1 MAKIIFNAQL
11 YNSRIRIKALS
22 GRLGPFIF
30 RTYANGLI
38 TAYYKPRK
46 NEPLSS
52 HLRANYEALSNQLRE
67 MIEPLGLSI
76 TSIHT
81 NLPEP

>member
-11 YNSRIRIKALS
+11 YNQGIRIKSLS
-22 GRLGPFIF
+22 GRLGNFIF
-30 RTYANGLI
+30 RTYNSGLI
-38 TAYYKPRK
+38 TAFYSPRK
-46 NEPLSS
+46 TGSMSVQSREQ
-52 HLRANYEALSNQLRE
+52 YEALSCQLRE
-67 MIEPLGLSI
+67 MIDPLGLSI